1 LGSESSLLL
10 YPGKTNL
17 QVRSLNQLIV
27 QSYNLQLAIGIFV
40 LYTNPMLYSLTH
52 GVRAAIAA
60 SALCVGPVFAQPNIA
75 LLNTAPAS
83 VNEVKVEKPIYEI
96 TPKRRALLD
105 TIRYA
110 EGTWANGSEVG
121 YRIMFGGGTFS
132 DLSRHPDRVIHGGR
146 YSSAAAGAYQF
157 MPGTWAGAARAL
169 KLNSFGPQEQDQAAL
184 WLVQRRGA
192 LAEIDRGQFSPAV
205 INRLSPEW
213 ASLPTFWGG
222 SYYGQPVKG
231 YRDLHR
237 FYHER
242 LKEYTKPVQLEIAKE
257 VPKPKGPLFQFYFG
271 IFDSLVK
278 PA

>member
-1 LGSESSLLL
+1 ML
-10 YPGKTNL
+10 YP
-17 QVRSLNQLIV
+17 I
-27 QSYNLQLAIGIFV
+27 
-40 LYTNPMLYSLTH
+40 LTH

-60 SALCVGPVFAQPNIA
+60 SALCAGTAFAQPIIA
-75 LLNTAPAS
+75 TASPVPTS
-83 VNEVKVEKPIYEI
+83 VNEAKVEKPIYEI
-96 TPKRRALLD
+96 TPERRALLD

-110 EGTWANGSEVG
+110 EGTWANGTEVG

-169 KLNSFGPQEQDQAAL
+169 KLNSFGPQDQDQAAL
-184 WLVQRRGA
+184 WLVQQRGA
-192 LAEIDRGQFSPAV
+192 LAEIDRGQFSPSAV
-205 INRLSPEW
+205 NRLSPEW
-213 ASLPTFWGG
+213 ASFPTLWGG

-237 FYHER
+237 FFHER
-242 LKEYTKPVQLEIAKE
+242 LKEYQKPVELPVATEHTQEEHRQAKSRLELILE
-257 VPKPKGPLFQFYFG
+257 
-271 IFDSLVK
+271 SLIK

>member
-1 LGSESSLLL
+1 M
-10 YPGKTNL
+10 
-17 QVRSLNQLIV
+17 LNPI
-27 QSYNLQLAIGIFV
+27 
-40 LYTNPMLYSLTH
+40 LTH
-52 GVRAAIAA
+52 GVRAACAA
-60 SALCVGPVFAQPNIA
+60 SALCVGSVFAQPNVA
-75 LLNTAPAS
+75 MLNAAPAS

-110 EGTWANGSEVG
+110 EGTWANGSDIG

-132 DLSRHPDRVIHGGR
+132 DFRRHPDRVIHGGR

-157 MPGTWAGAARAL
+157 MPQTWAGAARAL

-184 WLVQRRGA
+184 WLVQQRGA
-192 LAEIDRGQFSPAV
+192 LTAIDSGQFSPSA

-213 ASLPTFWGG
+213 ASLPTLWGD

-237 FYHER
+237 FFHQR
-242 LKEYTKPVQLEIAKE
+242 LKEYTKPVLSEIAKE
-257 VPKPKGPLFQFYFG
+257 VPKPKGPLFQLYFG
-271 IFDSLVK
+271 IFDSLIK

>member
-1 LGSESSLLL
+1 M
-10 YPGKTNL
+10 
-17 QVRSLNQLIV
+17 
-27 QSYNLQLAIGIFV
+27 
-40 LYTNPMLYSLTH
+40 LYTLTH
-52 GVRAAIAA
+52 GVRAAVAA
-60 SALCVGPVFAQPNIA
+60 SALCAGTLFSTPSLATMSPV
-75 LLNTAPAS
+75 PAS

-110 EGTWANGSEVG
+110 EGTWANGSEIG

-132 DLSRHPDRVIHGGR
+132 DLKRHPDRVIHGGR

-157 MPGTWAGAARAL
+157 LPGTWAGAARAL

-184 WLVQRRGA
+184 WLVQQRGA
-192 LAEIDRGQFSPAV
+192 LAEIDRGEFSPAV

-213 ASLPTFWGG
+213 ASLPTLWGG

-242 LKEYTKPVQLEIAKE
+242 LKEYTKPVLPEVAKE
-257 VPKPKGPLFQFYFG
+257 VSKPKGPLFQLYFDTLG
-271 IFDSLVK
+271 SLVK